1 MALIYSVIVSAR
13 ADTRVRRATTGL
25 VLPVVPCDVLLT
37 FLISRTLRITFGA
50 VARAATS
57 APAQITETPAV
68 AVKRMAFR
76 QSHTKPFIYT
86 PHHDISISRT
96 SYAANFLVHNKLL
109 IKKYVMLY
117 RVQIPRLWAK
127 LSVSVCIEDLMN
139 IVLFPTLY
147 VHVAQCN
154 DNKINF

>member
-1 MALIYSVIVSAR
+1 ML
-13 ADTRVRRATTGL
+13 
-25 VLPVVPCDVLLT
+25 
-37 FLISRTLRITFGA
+37 
-50 VARAATS
+50 
-57 APAQITETPAV
+57 QI
-68 AVKRMAFR
+68 
-76 QSHTKPFIYT
+76 
-86 PHHDISISRT
+86 
-96 SYAANFLVHNKLL
+96 LVHNKLL

-139 IVLFPTLY
+139 SVLFPTLY